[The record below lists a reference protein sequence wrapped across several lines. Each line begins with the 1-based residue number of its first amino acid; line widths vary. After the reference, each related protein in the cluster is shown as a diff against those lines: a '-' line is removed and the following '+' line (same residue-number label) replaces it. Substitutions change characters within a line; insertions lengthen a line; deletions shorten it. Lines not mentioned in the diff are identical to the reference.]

1 MLSHARSGGKAH
13 AHAGS
18 DIRISARPGG
28 EISPAQIV
36 GQRLI
41 DSLPPLSNGSRQQP
55 RIDHKAHCLYPP
67 LERARSCLV
76 LDFAA
81 LNPQP
86 IPPATSIL
94 AVISCIPSRAICG
107 RRPGEHI
114 RCPGVALGSRSGHL
128 TRRDTSHRNLYWDAR
143 APTARGKESR
153 GHPRRQSPSSALDN
167 ASGAEWGIVGVRP
180 HHV

>member
-41 DSLPPLSNGSRQQP
+41 DSLPPLSHGSRQQP

-67 LERARSCLV
+67 LECRLSDVELSIIVQGVSPYLRHPLARVLV
-76 LDFAA
+76 
-81 LNPQP
+81 
-86 IPPATSIL
+86 
-94 AVISCIPSRAICG
+94 R
-107 RRPGEHI
+107 RRPQVMI
-114 RCPGVALGSRSGHL
+114 SVTASR
-128 TRRDTSHRNLYWDAR
+128 
-143 APTARGKESR
+143 
-153 GHPRRQSPSSALDN
+153 
-167 ASGAEWGIVGVRP
+167 
-180 HHV
+180 